1 MTCPACGASIGS
13 DSAVCPACLLQFGLA
28 GDAETVSSPGVSPDR
43 PSTGSRLKPG
53 QRFGPYRIERLL
65 GRGGM
70 GEVYEAEQVDDGRR
84 VALKTLNQ
92 ALSDERDRAR
102 FVREGQLAAS
112 VNHPNVVYIF
122 GAEEIE
128 GAPVIAMELVAG
140 GTLKDR
146 VSRDGPM
153 PPAEA
158 VDAML
163 DVISGLDA
171 AQAAGILH
179 RDIKPSNCFVDRDGT
194 VKIGDF
200 GLSISTMARGVSPV
214 TIAGVV
220 QGTPQ
225 FASPEQLKGAPLDV
239 RSDIYAAGATLY
251 YLLTGRPPF
260 EADDLVTLLARVA
273 SDPPSSPRARQP
285 RVPKALAAVVL
296 SCLAKEPAARP
307 AGYAALAERLRP
319 FGSSSREGTPP
330 PLGLRFM
337 AGVVD
342 YLGFTAIVI
351 GLGFVLV
358 LAVNLLSLPEPP
370 EPPVPIGWI
379 VFPFFV
385 PYLAVSEAYFGGAL
399 GKRLLGLRVV
409 SHDGSG
415 RLRLSMA
422 LLRSGIYVA
431 FLALANGVM
440 RLSRLIAE
448 ATVEISFFADTLAL
462 VGGAAS
468 FLGMLGLLFAT
479 ARRSNGLAALQDVA
493 SRTRVVQRAAAPDPR
508 AAHTARAPGF
518 ESLTLADEYIGPYR
532 LVADPQVTPPEGLV
546 AGFDEALRRPVW
558 IARVSPAA
566 PPVSTSRRD
575 LARPTR
581 LRWLGG
587 SRSGDAWDAW
597 EASAGVPLTAW
608 FRKPLAWR
616 EVRTALAHLVNEVRA
631 GMGDG
636 SLPELRLD
644 RVWIEPDGSVHLCEW
659 PARHGSSRGGGEAAR
674 DADVDE
680 AVAGRFL
687 HAVAYTALGTN
698 APADPPAS
706 ITPAGVRVPLS
717 ARRLLNDLRRARVA
731 SLDEVVGRLAALEAQ
746 PVAVSRL
753 RRAMHLLI
761 SGLLPA
767 QMALFAIL
775 ITAVFAED
783 TTLGRASDST
793 RFQLVTGSTGVFMV
807 MLNSLFVAIPS
818 RGGFLLRLLGIAV
831 VDVDGRQISP
841 LRGLVRA
848 AVAWLPALLWGSLLL
863 FGPTTTGP
871 TREVA
876 EAAGWVIAAVVA
888 LMILFIAGV
897 VFAVVRPERGFQDHI
912 AGTWLVPR

>member
-1 MTCPACGASIGS
+1 MTCPTCGAAIGS
-13 DSAVCPACLLQFGLA
+13 DSAVCPTCLIQIGLA
-28 GDAETVSSPGVSPDR
+28 GEAETVSSPVATQR
-43 PSTGSRLKPG
+43 PRPPEARLEPG
-53 QRFGPYRIERLL
+53 QRFGAYRIERLL

-70 GEVYEAEQVDDGRR
+70 GEVYAAEHVDDGRR
-84 VALKTLNQ
+84 LALKTLTQ
-92 ALSDERDRAR
+92 ALADDRDRAR

-128 GAPVIAMELVAG
+128 GTPIITMELVAG
-140 GTLKDR
+140 GTLRER
-146 VSRDGPM
+146 VARDGPM
-153 PPAEA
+153 PPADA
-158 VDAML
+158 VDAIL

-171 AQAAGILH
+171 AHAAGILH

-200 GLSISTMARGVSPV
+200 GLSISTMARGVPPV

-239 RSDIYAAGATLY
+239 RSDIYAVGATLY
-251 YLLTGRPPF
+251 YLLSGRPPF

-273 SDPPSSPRARQP
+273 SDAPSSPRARQP

-307 AGYAALAERLRP
+307 AGYAVLAERLRP

-342 YLGFTAIVI
+342 YLGFAVLMIVVGLVMMLAI
-351 GLGFVLV
+351 
-358 LAVNLLSLPEPP
+358 NLLALREPASL
-370 EPPVPIGWI
+370 PVPIGWI
-379 VFPFFV
+379 HLALFV
-385 PYLAVSEAYFGGAL
+385 PYLVVSEAYFGGAL

-409 SHDGSG
+409 SNDGSG
-415 RLRLSMA
+415 RPGLPSA
-422 LLRSGIYVA
+422 LLRSSIYVG
-431 FLALANGVM
+431 FLAMADGTM
-440 RLSRLIAE
+440 ELSKRVVE
-448 ATVEISFFADTLAL
+448 ASVESAFFAELLGLLGISASVGVLA
-462 VGGAAS
+462 
-468 FLGMLGLLFAT
+468 LLFAT
-479 ARRSNGLAALQDVA
+479 ARRRNGFAALHDLA
-493 SRTRVVQRAAAPDPR
+493 SRSRVVQRAAPDPR
-508 AAHTARAPGF
+508 SADATTTPGWDA
-518 ESLTLADEYIGPYR
+518 SKLTDQRIGPYR
-532 LVADPQVTPPEGLV
+532 VVADPPVPPPQGLV
-546 AGFDEALRRPVW
+546 TAFDEALRRPVW
-558 IARVSPAA
+558 IERVSPDA
-566 PPVSTSRRD
+566 PPVPANRRD
-575 LARPTR
+575 LSRPTR

-597 EASAGVPLTAW
+597 EASAGMPLTAW

-616 EVRTALAHLVNEVRA
+616 EVRTALAHLVNELRA
-631 GMGDG
+631 GVVDG

-644 RVWIEPDGSVHLCEW
+644 RLWITPGGSVQLCEW
-659 PARHGSSRGGGEAAR
+659 PVGHGSSRPAVDAAR

-687 HAVAYTALGTN
+687 HAVAYSALGTN

-717 ARRLLNDLRRARVA
+717 ARRLLNDLRRTRIA
-731 SLDEVVGRLAALEAQ
+731 SVNEIAERLTALEAQ
-746 PVAVSRL
+746 PLAVSRL

-767 QMALFAIL
+767 QMALGAIMFTVAL
-775 ITAVFAED
+775 AEH
-783 TTLGRASDST
+783 TTLGRASEST
-793 RFQLVTGSTGVFMV
+793 RFQLVIGSTGFFAV
-807 MLNSLFVAIPS
+807 MLNSLFLTIPS
-818 RGGFLLRLLGIAV
+818 RGGLLLRLLGIAV
-831 VDVDGRQISP
+831 VDRAGRQISP

-848 AVAWLPALLWGSLLL
+848 AVAWLPVLLWGSLLL
-863 FGPTTTGP
+863 FGPTTSGP

-888 LMILFIAGV
+888 LMILFMAGV
-897 VFAVVRPERGFQDHI
+897 VWAVVRPERGIQDHI